1 MDFCKR
7 MSLFELQSMSHC
19 IKYVDIFGF
28 YSTVIATNLLLVDEI
43 MRAGMTSLKG

>member
-1 MDFCKR
+1 MKVYYSNLDLHYFATIFSCL
-7 MSLFELQSMSHC
+7 SL
-19 IKYVDIFGF
+19 F